1 MKKLI
6 PILICVLF
14 LIVSLN
20 LTSAKLIDY
29 KEHIIITKYNSEDK
43 IAMTKTIYANYDN
56 DDRYST
62 HDYRH
67 GYSYRTSQN
76 YWDKQHKDIIYLSD
90 KGYDDNWYGYNGYD
104 HDKYSPSKY
113 DYSYKRKKSGCNQ
126 DWEWKEYD
134 RRLGDYYDSSSRKI
148 RTKKCYSSPPKGKL
162 FYIRC

>member
-1 MKKLI
+1 MFL
-6 PILICVLF
+6 VL
-14 LIVSLN
+14 SLN

-29 KEHIIITKYNSEDK
+29 KEHITITKYNSDDK

-62 HDYRH
+62 YDYRH

-76 YWDKQHKDIIYLSD
+76 YWDKQHKNTDVIYLSD
-90 KGYDDNWYGYNGYD
+90 KGYDNGRYGYNKYNDCGRYD
-104 HDKYSPSKY
+104 GCRKK
-113 DYSYKRKKSGCNQ
+113 KKSGCNQ

-134 RRLGDYYDSSSRKI
+134 RYLGGYYDSSSRKT

-162 FYIRC
+162 FYFKC